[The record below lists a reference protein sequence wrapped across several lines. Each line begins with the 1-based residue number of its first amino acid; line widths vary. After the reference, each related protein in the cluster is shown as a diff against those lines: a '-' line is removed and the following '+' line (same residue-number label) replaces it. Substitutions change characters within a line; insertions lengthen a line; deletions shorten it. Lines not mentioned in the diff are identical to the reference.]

1 MNKLLS
7 YFLLSLLS
15 FPAFSNNQ
23 ESSDYWEKIKIV
35 QQQKSQCIKEKQW
48 KAAAKADAECR
59 QLILKNIPFIFN
71 DLSRFSR
78 VELTQMAD
86 YIRKFPD
93 EDYLQAVQELARR
106 AKATDPLHQ
115 GFLEKIIFDPF
126 EGPRDNFFALNWRDR
141 QIRDIC
147 KELDSKLSPNSPSR
161 KQIADILNGQQ
172 FQAMI
177 AEGLEG
183 AALRMPSRLSREGYD
198 PLFRDKHACA
208 SEKQQRQ
215 VILDLQKAWNA
226 ACALTLA
233 MDGEKDMSKT
243 VDA

>member
-23 ESSDYWEKIKIV
+23 ESPDYWKKIKIV

-86 YIRKFPD
+86 YIRK
-93 EDYLQAVQELARR
+93 
-106 AKATDPLHQ
+106 
-115 GFLEKIIFDPF
+115 
-126 EGPRDNFFALNWRDR
+126 
-141 QIRDIC
+141 
-147 KELDSKLSPNSPSR
+147 
-161 KQIADILNGQQ
+161 
-172 FQAMI
+172 
-177 AEGLEG
+177 
-183 AALRMPSRLSREGYD
+183 
-198 PLFRDKHACA
+198 
-208 SEKQQRQ
+208 
-215 VILDLQKAWNA
+215 
-226 ACALTLA
+226 
-233 MDGEKDMSKT
+233 
-243 VDA
+243 

>member
-23 ESSDYWEKIKIV
+23 ESPDYWKKIKIV
-35 QQQKSQCIKEKQW
+35 QQQKSQCIKEKQG

-115 GFLEKIIFDPF
+115 SFLEKIIFDPF

-161 KQIADILNGQQ
+161 KQITDILNGQQ

-177 AEGLEG
+177 AEGFG
-183 AALRMPSRLSREGYD
+183 RRSSPHALPII
-198 PLFRDKHACA
+198 
-208 SEKQQRQ
+208 QRG
-215 VILDLQKAWNA
+215 L
-226 ACALTLA
+226 
-233 MDGEKDMSKT
+233 
-243 VDA
+243 